1 VADPILFVGLGK
13 LGHLL
18 VGHLSGPA
26 ATRGVPLYV
35 NDVDPA
41 PGAEAQ
47 RRYGVRAVAE
57 VADVPRGRTVLCL
70 CLPGKAAILAVVA
83 EAERCGLLGADA
95 VVVDFS
101 SVPPDF
107 ARQLAAELAERGVA
121 YLDAPVT
128 GGLAA
133 ARTGQM
139 VAMVGGSGDA
149 LERVRWIM
157 DAFCARVVP
166 TGPPGSGALLKTVNN
181 LVGNVAAIAA
191 MEGIGVLRQAGLA
204 DEAILEVLNN
214 GPAATYFSQVRY
226 PRHVMTGTYRSGAE
240 LGLVDKDLSIAADAL
255 RDLGAQAPLS
265 MLAREMWRGAL
276 TRYGPD
282 GDMTMMLDF
291 VTRLSLGRGWFEV
304 GGDPADAPPEAL
316 DPSAPRAGGPGG
328 GPGAASGGGLGDAS
342 GGGAADGS
350 GHASADGP
358 ADEPGE
364 AS

>member
-26 ATRGVPLYV
+26 ARRSVPLYV
-35 NDVDPA
+35 NDADPA
-41 PGAEAQ
+41 PGAEAE

-57 VADVPRGRTVLCL
+57 LAGVPQGRTVLCL
-70 CLPGKAAILAVVA
+70 CLPGKAAIREVIAA
-83 EAERCGLLGADA
+83 AERCGLLGPDA

-107 ARQLAAELAERGVA
+107 ARDLAAELAERDVA
-121 YLDAPVT
+121 CLDAPVT

-133 ARTGQM
+133 AESGSM
-139 VAMVGGSGDA
+139 VAMVGGSGAA
-149 LERVRWIM
+149 LERVRWIL
-157 DAFCARVVP
+157 DTFCERVVP

-214 GPAATYFSQVRY
+214 GPAATYFSRIRY

-240 LGLVDKDLSIAADAL
+240 LGLVNKDLSIAADAL

-265 MLAREMWRGAL
+265 TLAREMWRGAL
-276 TRYGPD
+276 TRYGSD

-291 VTRLSLGRGWFEV
+291 VTRLSLGRSWFEV
-304 GGDPADAPPEAL
+304 GGDPADAPPEARR
-316 DPSAPRAGGPGG
+316 P
-328 GPGAASGGGLGDAS
+328 
-342 GGGAADGS
+342 
-350 GHASADGP
+350 GP
-358 ADEPGE
+358 AAQE
-364 AS
+364 AP